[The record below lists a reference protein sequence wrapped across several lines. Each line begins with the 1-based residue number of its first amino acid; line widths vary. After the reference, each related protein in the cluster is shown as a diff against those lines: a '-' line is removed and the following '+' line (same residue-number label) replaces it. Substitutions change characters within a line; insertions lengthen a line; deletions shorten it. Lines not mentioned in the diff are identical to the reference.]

1 MVQRFRNFSLLFYLR
16 NHRRTILMS
25 PLSRTAIDNRSF
37 VFDGN
42 REQNRSSPGNS
53 KNCSK
58 ESGFHV
64 GKQAETFVPSS
75 RQRFLI
81 GRPILISFY
90 GNGGTKFRSSRRAT
104 AQTSL
109 HCFARFACFSS
120 HAYCCLAVALWKEI
134 FSPFSSYSLKTR
146 FIKFRKSSSI
156 FSFFANRSHIVSL

>member
-1 MVQRFRNFSLLFYLR
+1 MVQRFRNFSLLFCLR
-16 NHRRTILMS
+16 YHRRTILMS
-25 PLSRTAIDNRSF
+25 PLSRTTVDNRSF

-75 RQRFLI
+75 RQRLLI

-90 GNGGTKFRSSRRAT
+90 GDGGTKFPKTAERRFV
-104 AQTSL
+104 
-109 HCFARFACFSS
+109 H
-120 HAYCCLAVALWKEI
+120 
-134 FSPFSSYSLKTR
+134 
-146 FIKFRKSSSI
+146 
-156 FSFFANRSHIVSL
+156 SFVIEWRVGYFESQWRRVSLLVSLARLHSLATCWTVSGSRLDSVFTNQKLEGQNLSRHHLEV